1 LHLSPRLKNRLPSW
15 NLLFLALVLGGGV
28 FFWHTTQQQK
38 LLDQLDSQLQ
48 STARD
53 IDFFYDKAPTGK
65 SAQNFLCGNLSGIAA
80 LATTVSSIS
89 VYSVQGELL
98 CFAEKIAGIGR
109 VPFQKKIRP
118 NESASLQTDVG
129 SQGYLRSITYPI
141 SKSGQRTLYLSISSD
156 LSRIKK
162 QSFLFTSILF
172 LLGIFI
178 LTCFAVLQRKLRN
191 QNLTD
196 IKQLTQLMDRTNTEM
211 RPLTFQVAET
221 ARPEIQKLACSYNA
235 MMTRRV
241 NNLRRARQF
250 TADVTHELRTPLTI
264 LRGETELALRN
275 GRDQKQLREV
285 LVSNLEEISRMSY
298 LIEDLL
304 LLSKGDLG
312 EIPLKMEPLHLNEL
326 ISELHHQAQLLATAK
341 NINVELHCPQQQILL
356 QADSLRLR
364 QVFLNLL
371 TNAIKYTPDDGTVS
385 IAVTTDAKN
394 VATTITDSGI
404 GMDSTHLESIFNR
417 FYRVDKT
424 GNRNDGGSG
433 LGLAIVKWIVDAH
446 HGLVK
451 VSSTPGQ
458 GSKFTV
464 VFPLLQNETG
474 NETENEATT
483 RQKNSGLETA

>member
-1 LHLSPRLKNRLPSW
+1 MHLRPWLKTRLPSW
-15 NLLFLALVLGGGV
+15 NLLFLALVLSGGV
-28 FFWHTTQQQK
+28 FFWHTTRQQQ

-48 STARD
+48 LTARD
-53 IDFFYDKAPTGK
+53 IDFFYGK
-65 SAQNFLCGNLSGIAA
+65 SSNEKSARNFLCANLAGIPA
-80 LATTVSSIS
+80 LATTISSIS
-89 VYSVQGELL
+89 IYSAQGERL
-98 CFAEKIAGIGR
+98 CFAGQIGNSDQVSPRQKVRPGESIALITT
-109 VPFQKKIRP
+109 
-118 NESASLQTDVG
+118 AD
-129 SQGYLRSITYPI
+129 SQGDLRTLIYPI
-141 SKSGQRTLYLSISSD
+141 EKNGEPLLTLAISSD
-156 LSRIKK
+156 LSSLKK
-162 QSFLFTSILF
+162 QSFSFSLILF
-172 LLGIFI
+172 LLGII
-178 LTCFAVLQRKLRN
+178 SLTVFAALQRTVGNRN
-191 QNLTD
+191 LKA
-196 IKQLTQLMDRTNTEM
+196 IRQLTRLMDQTNTEM
-211 RPLTFQVAET
+211 RPSTFEVAET
-221 ARPEIQKLACSYNA
+221 EAAEIQKLASSYNK
-235 MMTRRV
+235 MMTRRA

-326 ISELHHQAQLLATAK
+326 IVELHHQAQLLATAK
-341 NINVELHCPQQQILL
+341 NIEVKLQCPQQKIFL

-371 TNAIKYTPDDGTVS
+371 TNAIKYTPDEGTVS
-385 IAVTTDAKN
+385 ITLALDERTVE
-394 VATTITDSGI
+394 TTISDTGI
-404 GMDSTHLESIFNR
+404 GMDKKHLEAIFNR
-417 FYRVDKT
+417 FYRINKT

-446 HGLVK
+446 HGSVK

-464 VFPLLQNETG
+464 IFPLLSRAA
-474 NETENEATT
+474 ENKPTT
-483 RQKNSGLETA
+483 DQKNPGLETAQ